1 VRLRPQEGWIW
12 LIVAGVIAILAGALI
27 IAHLPSSADWAIGLL
42 VGITIISA
50 GWSYVFLAMAAGKAV
65 AAKS

>member
-1 VRLRPQEGWIW
+1 
-12 LIVAGVIAILAGALI
+12 VIAILAGALI
-27 IAHLPSSADWAIGLL
+27 IAHLPSDRFL

-50 GWSYVFLAMAAGKAV
+50 GWSYVFPAMAAGKAV

>member
-1 VRLRPQEGWIW
+1 
-12 LIVAGVIAILAGALI
+12 VIAILAGALI

-65 AAKS
+65 AVKG